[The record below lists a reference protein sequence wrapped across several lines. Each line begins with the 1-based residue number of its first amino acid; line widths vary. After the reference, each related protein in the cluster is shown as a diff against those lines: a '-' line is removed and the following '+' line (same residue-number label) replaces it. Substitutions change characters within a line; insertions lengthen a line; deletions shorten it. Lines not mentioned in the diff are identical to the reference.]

1 MRACGYFSVV
11 VRLIVV
17 NESLLSLHS
26 KQERTK
32 QSFCWKSS
40 SVLLAGRLTRSNSRP
55 TVRKTTYKCYIFPF
69 SPSPTTWPFYFFLKP
84 TPDAGGT
91 LAAVIVLACETGLLN
106 SPSGDSHGHGR
117 VVPTAADGHFWE
129 LGIPNGTGGISS
141 IFKAHLGAER
151 GGGRRTTSPGR
162 SVGIQIVYTED
173 WGCEWKKKRIRLRSS
188 YMHDNL
194 CQLAKCIYC
203 CQNTAAGAAYHL
215 TAELIRQRPR
225 LIFPGSLQPPR
236 PDNSSTVI
244 GSRK

>member
-1 MRACGYFSVV
+1 M
-11 VRLIVV
+11 
-17 NESLLSLHS
+17 
-26 KQERTK
+26 
-32 QSFCWKSS
+32 
-40 SVLLAGRLTRSNSRP
+40 
-55 TVRKTTYKCYIFPF
+55 
-69 SPSPTTWPFYFFLKP
+69 KP

-91 LAAVIVLACETGLLN
+91 LAAVNVLACETDLFN
-106 SPSGDSHGHGR
+106 SASDDSHGHGR
-117 VVPTAADGHFWE
+117 VVPAAADGHFWE
-129 LGIPNGTGGISS
+129 QGIPNGTGGISS

-162 SVGIQIVYTED
+162 SVGIRIVYTED
-173 WGCEWKKKRIRLRSS
+173 WDVNEKRIRPRSS

-225 LIFPGSLQPPR
+225 FIFPRSLQLLR
-236 PDNSSTVI
+236 SDNSRTVI

>member
-1 MRACGYFSVV
+1 MWACGYFSVV

-40 SVLLAGRLTRSNSRP
+40 SVLLARRLTRSNSRP
-55 TVRKTTYKCYIFPF
+55 TVRKKTYKCNIFPF
-69 SPSPTTWPFYFFLKP
+69 PPRQLPDHFTFLKP

-129 LGIPNGTGGISS
+129 QGIPNGTGGISS

-173 WGCEWKKKRIRLRSS
+173 WDVNEKKRIRPRSS

-215 TAELIRQRPR
+215 TAELIRQRAR
-225 LIFPGSLQPPR
+225 LIFPGSLQPLR